1 MILYQTRY
9 VDGLAAAIGEKS
21 LNAADLFLSWVKH
34 KSENI
39 MTYRDKQFKSI
50 FTSHLAPKGDVVWAN
65 AEVGAILE

>member
-34 KSENI
+34 KGENI
-39 MTYRDKQFKSI
+39 MTYRD
-50 FTSHLAPKGDVVWAN
+50 
-65 AEVGAILE
+65 